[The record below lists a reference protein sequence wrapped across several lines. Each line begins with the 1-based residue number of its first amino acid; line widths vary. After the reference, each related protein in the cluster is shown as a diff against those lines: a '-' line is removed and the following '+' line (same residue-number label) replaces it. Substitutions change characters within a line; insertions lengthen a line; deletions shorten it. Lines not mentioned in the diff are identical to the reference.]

1 MQIITGEFVILAI
14 LIYISNYIRKRYAV
28 LESILRG
35 SVIFFPPEKNSDKK
49 NIQFVPIDDKFSIKS
64 PYFGDAEAL
73 IIVLYLTFSL
83 LFISNLLQ
91 LNPWI
96 TMGSSVSFYMI
107 LMALLFAI
115 FGLYKQSY
123 KSGISHPEN
132 ILALLLCLILFSTFA
147 IILNS
152 EHQNVL
158 DINMYMAISLLELQ
172 VTHTLK
178 PYVSDSFK
186 ISIDYLI
193 MSIIISG
200 LITVCL
206 YPSFRYWN
214 NFISSYYDSVNCK
227 RKYVYMFLL
236 VSPLILCTLWVKP
249 MVKNLLVGVP
259 FVYEYFS
266 LWRACFVVGIC
277 LLRFWNLPY
286 EIQSMLNRS
295 VKLVQDTV
303 LHPSKENIDATNNK
317 CRAIATMAWPV
328 AHQSMSVTAIMLLA
342 CAALICKGGLLTEYP
357 QAVTEKIIFTNDV
370 QGLDEDEFFVTE
382 DRSPIQISK
391 NFTFIPEVKRLEEA
405 ISKLSS
411 GEGISILE
419 NIIPISKENIVHAV
433 FYRDVFEFFLW
444 CCFFAWSLATVLNF
458 VLINVSTT
466 KAKTKSS

>member
-28 LESILRG
+28 LEYVLRG

-49 NIQFVPIDDKFSIKS
+49 TIQFVPIDDKFSNKS
-64 PYFGDAEAL
+64 PFFGDAEAL
-73 IIVLYLTFSL
+73 AVVLYLTFSL
-83 LFISNLLQ
+83 LFISTLLQ

-107 LMALLFAI
+107 LMAFLLTI

-123 KSGISHPEN
+123 KSGFSHPEN

-152 EHQNVL
+152 EHQHFL
-158 DINMYMAISLLELQ
+158 DINMYTAVSLFELQ

-178 PYVSDSFK
+178 PYVPATFK
-186 ISIDYLI
+186 ISIDYL
-193 MSIIISG
+193 MLTIIISG
-200 LITVCL
+200 LTTVCL

-214 NFISSYYDSVNCK
+214 NFISSYYDSANTK
-227 RKYVYMFLL
+227 RKYVYTFLL

-266 LWRACFVVGIC
+266 LWRACFVIGIC
-277 LLRFWNLPY
+277 LLRFWILPY
-286 EIQSMLNRS
+286 EIQSLLNRS

-303 LHPSKENIDATNNK
+303 LHPSKENIDNTSNK

-342 CAALICKGGLLTEYP
+342 CTALIYKGGLLMEYP
-357 QAVTEKIIFTNDV
+357 QAVTETVVFSNEVI
-370 QGLDEDEFFVTE
+370 GLDEDEFFVTE
-382 DRSPIQISK
+382 DRSPIQVAK
-391 NFTFIPEVKRLEEA
+391 NLTFIPEIRRLEEE
-405 ISKLSS
+405 IRKMSS
-411 GEGISILE
+411 GEATSILE
-419 NIIPISKENIVHAV
+419 NVIPISKENIVHMV
-433 FYRDVFEFFLW
+433 FYRDVLEFFLW
-444 CCFFAWSLATVLNF
+444 SCFFAWSLATVLNF
-458 VLINVSTT
+458 VLINVSFT